1 MWAVFH
7 GLRVLPGWRKANSV
21 VTVLAITRPPSA
33 SSRRTSPA
41 ERPGTWFAKMRE
53 PMRVGMPRVAM
64 MSFTPTGT
72 P

>member
-1 MWAVFH
+1 M
-7 GLRVLPGWRKANSV
+7 
-21 VTVLAITRPPSA
+21 VTVLAITIPPSA
-33 SSRRTSPA
+33 SRRRTSPA
-41 ERPGTWFAKMRE
+41 DRAGTWFAKIRE